1 MIHRYVL
8 TDGIDIYPGCPRLV
22 VLQKKSS
29 RSRFLGPSSPRKNL
43 VLPMS
48 SGPDSPYAPS
58 DTSNREQH
66 GRQVNFVKV
75 QVIEVLQWPI
85 PIG

>member
-1 MIHRYVL
+1 
-8 TDGIDIYPGCPRLV
+8 
-22 VLQKKSS
+22 
-29 RSRFLGPSSPRKNL
+29 
-43 VLPMS
+43 MS